1 MAVNRR
7 KPNQKSGA
15 RPGQVRPGAKSVKSA
30 KPTKPIKPAKRR
42 DDRRSKPV
50 EKPAEQTGDQPA
62 IGTIQW
68 FPGHMARTRRKI
80 QESLKL
86 VDAVVEIVDARIP
99 LSSRN
104 PEMDSLTAGK
114 PRMVILNKAD
124 LADEA
129 ANRRWLAY
137 FKKQGMAA
145 IAVDCKSG
153 RGCNQFDAA
162 IRELLSDLLEKW
174 ESKGANRTIRAMI
187 VGIPNVGKSSFIN
200 RMNRGG
206 KAKVEDRPG
215 VTRQNQWFVIE
226 GGTQLLD
233 TPGVLWPKFE
243 DQTVAMRLAFTGAIK
258 DQVLDMEE
266 MACELLGILRQGY
279 PEVLLE
285 RYKLEEPLNEDNYE
299 LLHDIGRKRGMLLPG
314 GHIDLGRASI
324 TLMDEY
330 RGGKLGRI
338 TLDSLPKGEVTGDA

>member
-1 MAVNRR
+1 MAE
-7 KPNQKSGA
+7 
-15 RPGQVRPGAKSVKSA
+15 
-30 KPTKPIKPAKRR
+30 KRR
-42 DDRRSKPV
+42 QASKKPMRSDNKPQTRPHKAKKYKER
-50 EKPAEQTGDQPA
+50 EKNAHKPPVPQTEQPS
-62 IGTIQW
+62 IGYIQW
-68 FPGHMARTRRKI
+68 FPGHMTRTRRKI

-114 PRMVILNKAD
+114 PRLVILNKAD
-124 LADEA
+124 LADENA
-129 ANRRWLAY
+129 TRRWMTY
-137 FKKQGMAA
+137 FKRQGMAA

-153 RGCNQFDAA
+153 RGCNQFEPAL
-162 IRELLSDLLEKW
+162 RELLRDLLEKW

-243 DQTVAMRLAFTGAIK
+243 DQMVAMRLAFTGAIK
-258 DQVLDMEE
+258 DQILDMEE
-266 MACELLGILRQGY
+266 MACELLGILRRDY
-279 PEVLLE
+279 PTVLVE
-285 RYKLEEPLNEDNYE
+285 RYKLQEPLNEDNYA
-299 LLHDIGRKRGMLLPG
+299 LLQDIGRKRGMLIAG
-314 GHIDLGRASI
+314 GEINTERASI
-324 TLMDEY
+324 MLLDEY

-338 TLDSLPKGEVTGDA
+338 TLDSVPKGEVSSDAGPSI

>member
-1 MAVNRR
+1 MADKRR
-7 KPNQKSGA
+7 QLNTSRVRNAGKKNYPNQAQKQ
-15 RPGQVRPGAKSVKSA
+15 RNNKQDKKVQ
-30 KPTKPIKPAKRR
+30 
-42 DDRRSKPV
+42 
-50 EKPAEQTGDQPA
+50 KPAETNADQPS
-62 IGTIQW
+62 IGYIQW
-68 FPGHMARTRRKI
+68 YPGHMTRTRRKI

-86 VDAVVEIVDARIP
+86 VDAIVEIVDARIP

-104 PEMDSLTAGK
+104 PELDALTAGK
-114 PRMVILNKAD
+114 PRMIILNKAD
-124 LADEA
+124 LADEN

-137 FKKQGMAA
+137 FKRQGMAA

-153 RGCNQFDAA
+153 RGCNQFEPAL
-162 IRELLSDLLEKW
+162 RELLHDLLEKW
-174 ESKGANRTIRAMI
+174 ESKGANRTIRGMI

-243 DQTVAMRLAFTGAIK
+243 DQMVAMRLAFTGAIK
-258 DQVLDMEE
+258 DQILDMEE
-266 MACELLGILRQGY
+266 MACELLNILRRDY
-279 PEVLLE
+279 ASVLCE
-285 RYKLEEPLNEDNYE
+285 RYKLEEPLCEDGYE
-299 LLHDIGRKRGMLLPG
+299 LLQEIGRKRGMLMAG
-314 GHIDLGRASI
+314 GAINTERAAI
-324 TLMDEY
+324 MLLDEY

-338 TLDSLPKGEVTGDA
+338 TLDSLPTEEVSADA

>member
-1 MAVNRR
+1 MADKR
-7 KPNQKSGA
+7 QKSNYKPHRSGGSVGNQHQKA
-15 RPGQVRPGAKSVKSA
+15 KHTTDRRAKSN
-30 KPTKPIKPAKRR
+30 KPQT
-42 DDRRSKPV
+42 PV
-50 EKPAEQTGDQPA
+50 ADQPS
-62 IGTIQW
+62 IGYIQW
-68 FPGHMARTRRKI
+68 FPGHMTRTRRKI

-104 PEMDSLTAGK
+104 PEMDTLTAGK
-114 PRMVILNKAD
+114 PRLVILNKAD
-124 LADEA
+124 LADENA
-129 ANRRWLAY
+129 TRRWISY

-153 RGCNQFDAA
+153 RGCNQFEPALRDLL
-162 IRELLSDLLEKW
+162 RELLEKW
-174 ESKGANRTIRAMI
+174 ESRGANRTIRAMI

-215 VTRQNQWFVIE
+215 VTRQNQWFVVE

-243 DQTVAMRLAFTGAIK
+243 DQMVAMRLAFTGAIK
-258 DQVLDMEE
+258 DQILDMEE
-266 MACELLGILRQGY
+266 MACELLGILRRDY
-279 PEVLLE
+279 PAVLLE
-285 RYKLEEPLNEDNYE
+285 RYKLQELLNEDNYE
-299 LLHDIGRKRGMLLPG
+299 LLQDIGRKRGMLISG
-314 GHIDLGRASI
+314 GEINTERASI
-324 TLMDEY
+324 MLLDEY

-338 TLDSLPKGEVTGDA
+338 TLDSLPKGEVIADAGSSI

>member
-1 MAVNRR
+1 MAGVQRNKKQGAPKPQYGKKAAPAECR
-7 KPNQKSGA
+7 KK
-15 RPGQVRPGAKSVKSA
+15 KK
-30 KPTKPIKPAKRR
+30 I
-42 DDRRSKPV
+42 
-50 EKPAEQTGDQPA
+50 EKPADAMPEITPDRPD
-62 IGTIQW
+62 IRNIQW
-68 FPGHMARTRRKI
+68 FPGHMTRTRRKI

-86 VDAVVEIVDARIP
+86 VDAAVEIVDARIP
-99 LSSRN
+99 MSSRN

-114 PRMVILNKAD
+114 PRLIILNKAD

-129 ANRRWLAY
+129 ATKRWMAY
-137 FKKQGMAA
+137 FRSQGMATL
-145 IAVDCKSG
+145 AVDCKSG
-153 RGCNQFDAA
+153 RGCNQFHNAL
-162 IRELLSDLLEKW
+162 RELLSDLVEKW
-174 ESKGANRTIRAMI
+174 ESKGAHRAIRAMI

-258 DQVLDMEE
+258 DAVLDIEE
-266 MACELLGILRQGY
+266 MACELLGVLRADY
-279 PEVLLE
+279 SAVLVE
-285 RYKLEEPLNEDNYE
+285 RYKVSEPLNEDNWE
-299 LLHDIGRKRGMLLPG
+299 LLQEIGRKRGMLISG
-314 GHIDLGRASI
+314 GEVNTERAAI
-324 TLMDEY
+324 MLLDEY

-338 TLDSLPKGEVTGDA
+338 TLEQPPVREVTVDAGSEV

>member
-1 MAVNRR
+1 MAD
-7 KPNQKSGA
+7 
-15 RPGQVRPGAKSVKSA
+15 
-30 KPTKPIKPAKRR
+30 KRR
-42 DDRRSKPV
+42 QANSKNGRSAVKQNVRSHKSKRPDDRGRTATTPSRPDS
-50 EKPAEQTGDQPA
+50 EQPS
-62 IGTIQW
+62 IGYIQW
-68 FPGHMARTRRKI
+68 FPGHMTRTRRKI
-80 QESLKL
+80 QESLKM

-104 PEMDSLTAGK
+104 PELDSLTAGK
-114 PRMVILNKAD
+114 PRMVIMNKAD
-124 LADEA
+124 LADEHA
-129 ANRRWLAY
+129 TRRWLSY

-153 RGCNQFDAA
+153 RGCNQFEPAL
-162 IRELLSDLLEKW
+162 RELLRDLLEKW

-243 DQTVAMRLAFTGAIK
+243 DQMVAMRLAFTGAIK
-258 DQVLDMEE
+258 DQILDMEE
-266 MACELLGILRQGY
+266 MACELLGILRRDY
-279 PEVLLE
+279 PSILCE
-285 RYKLEEPLNEDNYE
+285 RYKLQEPIGEDNYE
-299 LLHDIGRKRGMLLPG
+299 LLHDIGRKRGMLMAG
-314 GHIDLGRASI
+314 GEINTERAAI
-324 TLMDEY
+324 MLLDEY

-338 TLDSLPKGEVTGDA
+338 TLDSLPKREVADDAGSTI